1 MGLDKEDAMTRARVG
16 SWMLGVAILLL
27 FISKSTSA
35 IGPAAILLHGG
46 GLQAPIVVRPQI
58 GSFIFMWGGGT
69 RQYDTQKPAPPTGL
83 DGRRYLDYDVFWGR
97 FEPEELKPE
106 AASQHG
112 RLYLPT
118 ANQPAAVVLTN
129 PAMTSPDPSETR
141 ARATPIPSQL
151 KDFVFGRALTPGETA
166 ELVAAGVPMN

>member
-1 MGLDKEDAMTRARVG
+1 MRRTRFG
-16 SWMLGVAILLL
+16 SWTLGVAILVLL
-27 FISKSTSA
+27 VSQSMSA
-35 IGPAAILLHGG
+35 IGPAFVVLHGG
-46 GLQAPIVVRPQI
+46 ALQNPIVLRPAI
-58 GSFIFMWGGGT
+58 GSLMFMWAGGT
-69 RQYDTQKPAPPTGL
+69 PHYDTEKADPPTGL

-118 ANQPAAVVLTN
+118 ANQAAAVVLTG
-129 PAMTSPDPSETR
+129 PAMTSPDPRETR

-151 KDFVFGRALTPGETA
+151 RDFLYGRVLTSRETA
-166 ELVAAGVPMN
+166 ALVAAGVPIN

>member
-1 MGLDKEDAMTRARVG
+1 MTRARFG
-16 SWMLGVAILLL
+16 SWILGVAILLL
-27 FISKSTSA
+27 FVSKSTSA

-69 RQYDTQKPAPPTGL
+69 RYDNQSGATISTGL

-151 KDFVFGRALTPGETA
+151 KDFVSGRVLTPSETA
-166 ELVAAGVPMN
+166 ALVAAKVPMN

>member
-1 MGLDKEDAMTRARVG
+1 MTRARFG
-16 SWMLGVAILLL
+16 SWILGVAILLL
-27 FISKSTSA
+27 IVSRSVTA

-58 GSFIFMWGGGT
+58 GSFVFMWGGGT
-69 RQYDTQKPAPPTGL
+69 RYDNQSGATIPPGL
-83 DGRRYLDYDVFWGR
+83 DGRRYLNYDVFWGW

-118 ANQPAAVVLTN
+118 VNQPAAVVLTA
-129 PAMTSPDPSETR
+129 PVMTSTDPSATR
-141 ARATPIPSQL
+141 APARPIPSQL
-151 KDFVFGRALTPGETA
+151 KDFVSGRVLTPSETA
-166 ELVAAGVPMN
+166 VLVAAGVPMN

>member
-1 MGLDKEDAMTRARVG
+1 MTRARGG
-16 SWMLGVAILLL
+16 SWTAGVAILLVL
-27 FISKSTSA
+27 ASKSVTA

-46 GLQAPIVVRPQI
+46 GLHAPIVVRPQI

-69 RQYDTQKPAPPTGL
+69 RYDNHSGAAIPSGL
-83 DGRRYLDYDVFWGR
+83 DGRRYLDYDIFWGR

-118 ANQPAAVVLTN
+118 ANQPAAVVLTS
-129 PAMTSPDPSETR
+129 PVMTNPDPGATR
-141 ARATPIPSQL
+141 AEARPIPGRL
-151 KDFVFGRALTPGETA
+151 EDFVSGRVLTPGETA
-166 ELVAAGVPMN
+166 MLVAAGVPMR